1 MPRYGFRCR
10 ACGIEFEV
18 SRPMSD
24 AGRGAACPVDGAG
37 ADRLFTVPMITIRQS
52 DISAAVPP
60 AGDDGGKRTWSLPFF
75 PKDKATRAEA
85 RAATVPRHVLPEGSS
100 KPTRF
105 KHFGHWHPAGTPP
118 HTHRVRRPRAA
129 KPAPPSEG

>member
-1 MPRYGFRCR
+1 
-10 ACGIEFEV
+10 
-18 SRPMSD
+18 MSE
-24 AGRGAACPVDGAG
+24 AGRAAACPVDGSG
-37 ADRLFTVPMITIRQS
+37 ADRLFTAPMISIHRPDAPT
-52 DISAAVPP
+52 P
-60 AGDDGGKRTWSLPFF
+60 APEAGEDGGKRTWSLPFF
-75 PKDKATRAEA
+75 PKDKATRAKA
-85 RAATVPRHVLPEGSS
+85 RAATATPRHVLPEGSS